1 MQDTVYGEIYYYKQS
16 GEKDSYYAYYHGFPL
31 GVVSGSGVIRSIEE
45 NPDSLIPAV
54 FREFLDLYLAGKIEL
69 NTNIDAAQRLT
80 DKALASARAT
90 AIKVTVPKK
99 EISVIT
105 SKPKGINNES
115 IIEEHV
121 NNDDDAFFEAIRSHE
136 ANRAKFEELTKIAI
150 AEKQKRELELKQKK
164 ELELKQLKELEL
176 KQKME
181 LKLKQLK
188 ELEFK

>member
-1 MQDTVYGEIYYYKQS
+1 MKDTVYGEIYYYKQS

-31 GVVSGSGVIRSIEE
+31 GVVSGSGIIRSIEE

-54 FREFLDLYLAGKIEL
+54 FREFLDLYLAGKIDF

-121 NNDDDAFFEAIRSHE
+121 SDDDVDAFLEAIHSHE
-136 ANRAKFEELTKIAI
+136 VNRAKFEELAKIEI
-150 AEKQKRELELKQKK
+150 AKKKKRVRT
-164 ELELKQLKELEL
+164 
-176 KQKME
+176 
-181 LKLKQLK
+181 
-188 ELEFK
+188 